1 MAVSGSGRA
10 VVPRVRFAPILF
22 GTLVTGALLLLVV
35 KTANIFLL
43 LFLAILLSLFL
54 RAVADVFEARL
65 RLPPSLAMLASVVI
79 SIGALVG
86 LITLLVPPVTQQTRA
101 LVSELPKYIAGL
113 DNQIAKLGE
122 RIPPLKEY
130 LQTGDHSALSVL
142 YDQAS
147 AQIEGLLPKV
157 FGLLHV
163 AIDAFAL
170 LVMSLYLARR
180 PADYREWLIALFPPA
195 QRELVR
201 DVLLEITRDLR
212 SWITGQLLGMVIL
225 ATLTAI
231 GLAALQVPYWLTFGI
246 FTGAVAIVPFFG
258 TLVSTVLPALFVLA
272 SDGEPWRVVSVII
285 LGTVIHLIESNLVLP
300 LITQNQVKLPP
311 VLSIMAVLIFGQIL
325 GPIGLVVAV
334 PLLVVLT
341 VVVRRVLVNRI
352 YQGVAGKPLHVDR
365 TMVLRVPAAEGGV
378 TVPAGVLPDLIAL
391 AERTVAA

>member
-1 MAVSGSGRA
+1 M
-10 VVPRVRFAPILF
+10 PRVRFAPILF
-22 GTLVTGALLLLVV
+22 GSIVTGALLLLVV

-43 LFLAILLSLFL
+43 LFIAILLSLFL
-54 RAVADVFEARL
+54 RAVADVFEVRL
-65 RLPPSLAMLASVVI
+65 RLPAPLAMLAAVVI
-79 SIGALVG
+79 TLGAVAGLV
-86 LITLLVPPVTQQTRA
+86 TLLVPPVTEQTRA
-101 LVSELPKYIAGL
+101 LLAELPRYIAGL
-113 DNQIAKLGE
+113 DSQIAKLGD

-130 LQTGDHSALSVL
+130 LQSGDHSALEVL

-147 AQIEGLLPKV
+147 AQMEGLLPKV

-180 PADYREWLIALFPPA
+180 PADYREWLIALFPPT

-246 FTGAVAIVPFFG
+246 FTGAVAIIPFFG

-272 SDGEPWRVVSVII
+272 SDGEPWRVASVIV

-311 VLSIMAVLIFGQIL
+311 VLSIMAVLIFGQLL

-341 VVVRRVLVNRI
+341 VMVRRVLVNRI
-352 YQGVAGKPLHVDR
+352 YQGVAGKPLQQDR
-365 TMVLRVPAAEGGV
+365 TMVLRVPAPEGGV
-378 TVPAGVLPDLIAL
+378 TVPAGALPDLIAL
-391 AERTVAA
+391 AERSSAA

>member
-1 MAVSGSGRA
+1 M
-10 VVPRVRFAPILF
+10 PRVRFAPILF
-22 GTLVTGALLLLVV
+22 GTVVTGALLLLVV
-35 KTANIFLL
+35 KAANIFLL
-43 LFLAILLSLFL
+43 LFIAILLSLFL
-54 RAVADVFEARL
+54 RAVADVLEARL
-65 RLPPSLAMLASVVI
+65 RLPPSLAMLAAVVF
-79 SIGALVG
+79 SLGAIAGLV
-86 LITLLVPPVTQQTRA
+86 TLLVPPVTQQTRA
-101 LVSELPKYIAGL
+101 LLTELPRYIAGL
-113 DNQIAKLGE
+113 DTQIAKLGD

-130 LQTGDHSALSVL
+130 LQSGDHSALEVL

-170 LVMSLYLARR
+170 MVMSLYLARR

-272 SDGEPWRVVSVII
+272 SDGEPWRVASVIV

-300 LITQNQVKLPP
+300 LITENQVKLPP
-311 VLSIMAVLIFGQIL
+311 VLSIMAVLIFGQLL

-334 PLLVVLT
+334 PLLVTLT
-341 VVVRRVLVNRI
+341 VMVRRVLVNRI
-352 YQGVAGKPLHVDR
+352 YQGVASKPLQVDR
-365 TMVLRVPAAEGGV
+365 TMVLRVPASEGGV
-378 TVPAGVLPDLIAL
+378 AVPAGALPDLIAL
-391 AERTVAA
+391 AERAAAS